1 MNTTITNLNKLP
13 VEEFEKA
20 LYNINMSTR
29 KIKKS
34 YISCT
39 GYFASYKNKIQIAF
53 ESVLEREGFL
63 KKDAKVTDVKADATF
78 STETYLAAPSQTMG
92 GNEEIVLNEYKDGS
106 KRRYTPD
113 SLVTYKDGTERYYEV
128 KYINEIRNDSELR
141 EKLDFLKSYFYDE
154 HTLRFDIFTDE
165 EIGKIYLNNL
175 KFLYKFAFIPQDNKK
190 IVKINKILNKVDN
203 ISVKELLNV
212 LSDKQ
217 MDQMKWL
224 SYVWRYVFE
233 NIKVVNL
240 YEKFTMNTVLEKKV
254 MM

>member
-53 ESVLEREGFL
+53 ESVLERDFYMLLEF
-63 KKDAKVTDVKADATF
+63 DENVISYAEQPITIN
-78 STETYLAAPSQTMG
+78 Y
-92 GNEEIVLNEYKDGS
+92 EYKDGS

-141 EKLDFLKSYFYDE
+141 EKLDFLKLYFYDE

-190 IVKINKILNKVDN
+190 IVKINKILNEVDN